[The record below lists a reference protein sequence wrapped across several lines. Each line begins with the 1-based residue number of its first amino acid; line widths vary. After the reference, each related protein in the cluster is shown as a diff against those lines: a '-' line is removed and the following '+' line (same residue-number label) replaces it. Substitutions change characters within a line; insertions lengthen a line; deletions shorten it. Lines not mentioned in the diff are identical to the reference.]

1 MSTPLAPVA
10 PAGPI
15 QGRLSP
21 PPNSANQTQSAVY
34 KLGEVLKELVHA
46 IPSAFQSENQVHA
59 ALSTIDGFVK
69 AHVPDS
75 ARRALSDIPARAA
88 VEDVSKR
95 NPPAGVSYAIPQSMS
110 INYDALAEAMI
121 RAQQRIAAEQPPPAP
136 AIEQE
141 SVSNDYPEPVA

>member
-1 MSTPLAPVA
+1 MPAA

-15 QGRLSP
+15 QGKLSP

-46 IPSAFQSENQVHA
+46 NPSAFQSETLVHA
-59 ALSTIDGFVK
+59 AISTIDGYVR

-75 ARRALSDIPARAA
+75 ARRALSEVPARAP
-88 VEDVSKR
+88 VEDITKR
-95 NPPAGVSYAIPQSMS
+95 TPPAGVSYAIPQSMS

-121 RAQQRIAAEQPPPAP
+121 RAQQRIAAEQQPAP

>member
-1 MSTPLAPVA
+1 MPAA

-15 QGRLSP
+15 QGKLSP
-21 PPNSANQTQSAVY
+21 PPNAANQTQSAVY
-34 KLGEVLKELVHA
+34 KLGEVLKHLVHA
-46 IPSAFQSENQVHA
+46 NPSAFQSETLVHSA
-59 ALSTIDGFVK
+59 ISTIDGFVR

-75 ARRALSDIPARAA
+75 ARRALSEVPARAP
-88 VEDVSKR
+88 VEDITKR
-95 NPPAGVSYAIPQSMS
+95 TPPAGVSYAIPQSMS

-141 SVSNDYPEPVA
+141 SVSNDYPEPAA